1 MKFSRST
8 STHLTNLSF
17 RSNNLSTVQTPQNNS
32 RLSEVN
38 NKIEDLLKKSQTT
51 IENQEFRLSSQES
64 KINQQHS
71 FSLVVEQTQKEKKQL
86 LAILMQKDG
95 IIRDQQNKIAQ
106 LDLKNKNLMKQ
117 LQQFTNL
124 QQKMQHLEEECQQI
138 IKQNEQLKY
147 ERNQIQTSLNYLKC
161 QNVQVI
167 SYELKNSLQQL
178 HQQIKKYYICS
189 YKEDYY
195 NLEQSRLTLK
205 TSDFDFYTI
214 LRECLDCILFMIK
227 NTDHSIELFV
237 NRSTKI

>member
-17 RSNNLSTVQTPQNNS
+17 RSNNLSAVQTPQNNS

-38 NKIEDLLKKSQTT
+38 NKIEDLLKKSSTS
-51 IENQEFRLSSQES
+51 IENQEFRLTSQEN
-64 KINQQHS
+64 KINQTYS
-71 FSLVVEQTQKEKKQL
+71 FSLMVQQIQKEKKQL
-86 LAILMQKDG
+86 LTILLQKDS

-106 LDLKNKNLMKQ
+106 LDIQNKNLMKQ
-117 LQQFTNL
+117 LLQLANL
-124 QQKMQHLEEECQQI
+124 KPKIEQLEEECQQI

-147 ERNQIQTSLNYLKC
+147 EKNQIQTSLNYFKC

-195 NLEQSRLTLK
+195 NLEQSRMTLK
-205 TSDFDFYTI
+205 TSDLDFYTI

-227 NTDHSIELFV
+227 NTDHSIELYV
-237 NRSTKI
+237 NRNTKI

>member
-17 RSNNLSTVQTPQNNS
+17 RSNNLSTVQTPQSNS

-38 NKIEDLLKKSQTT
+38 NKIDDLLKKSSTQ
-51 IENQEFRLSSQES
+51 IEKQEFKFSSQER
-64 KINQQHS
+64 KINQSQS
-71 FSLVVEQTQKEKKQL
+71 SLVIEQIQKEKKQL
-86 LAILMQKDG
+86 LTILLQKDS

-106 LDLKNKNLMKQ
+106 LDLQNKNLMKQ
-117 LQQFTNL
+117 LRQFTNL
-124 QQKMQHLEEECQQI
+124 QPQIEQLEQQCQQI

-147 ERNQIQTSLNYLKC
+147 EKNQIQTSLNYLKC
-161 QNVQVI
+161 QNIQVI
-167 SYELKNSLQQL
+167 SHELKNSLQQL

-195 NLEQSRLTLK
+195 NLEQSRMTLRM
-205 TSDFDFYTI
+205 SDLDFYTI

-227 NTDHSIELFV
+227 NTDYPIEQYL
-237 NRSTKI
+237 NRNTKI